1 MSITDMKLY
10 KIRFIVVLYES
21 EIKESVTINS
31 LLKSKVFFENCELCI
46 WNNGPHLLLS
56 NDVVELEA
64 KGFSVSIFQTIENI
78 SLSVIYNK
86 FIEQMKACAY
96 VFLDDDSYLNDNYLN
111 DILSYFSDGK
121 ILIPIITNKGVQ
133 YSPFIRNK
141 KIKIGITSGILI
153 PQPVVSRMMD
163 YYDAFFDEKF
173 KFYGVDTSLFYRI
186 DQLKLPSFNIKGF
199 EHELSVLDETET
211 LDKKKWRAKEYTI
224 SETLMLKYYYNEC
237 YLLKILRLLA
247 RFILAIKNLMLLKPN
262 ARSPILMLKTFFLK
276 NKKVKT
282 L

>member
-237 YLLKILRLLA
+237 YSFKILRLLA

-262 ARSPILMLKTFFLK
+262 ARSRILMLKTFFLK

>member
-64 KGFSVSIFQTIENI
+64 KGFSVSIIQTIENI

-111 DILSYFSDGK
+111 DILSYFSNGN
-121 ILIPIITNKGVQ
+121 ILIPVITNKGSQ

-186 DQLKLPSFNIKGF
+186 YQLKLPSFNIKGF

-237 YLLKILRLLA
+237 YPFKILRLLA